1 MGDQHRPGFADTQS
15 ARGRARKREPVAAVP
30 CPLSGCSQEHEL
42 HHAKNKKATP
52 YITCGAW
59 GNSTVWFRSP
69 AANDFLNEHN
79 GGGLKAKSAP
89 SIRKVNP
96 ERDEMDRFLGDLPP
110 DEPRENPQD
119 VGEAKLRELEED
131 KLKLEMWRRIN
142 NQESED
148 HDAQ

>member
-69 AANDFLNEHN
+69 ASNELLTANN
-79 GGGLKAKSAP
+79 GGGIP
-89 SIRKVNP
+89 I
-96 ERDEMDRFLGDLPP
+96 
-110 DEPRENPQD
+110 ENPSSRPLTIQERRARAAGLND
-119 VGEAKLRELEED
+119 PPESAEDAGIPEPEPSHPRTLAEKFEELARLR
-131 KLKLEMWRRIN
+131 R
-142 NQESED
+142 
-148 HDAQ
+148 A